1 MELLLAIREVARGAP
16 LPPYELS
23 AEATQRRA
31 ERLAADEVRQ
41 AKAKKKPVANPV
53 DVKRSAPPSANSVAA
68 KRLAVKRGGAGAVTT
83 APTSSSHDDD
93 LFASPPPSSSSAIPS
108 SADQFGVEDAGF
120 DPFGDS
126 SAAQHNDFSAA
137 DDWSD
142 VHVTPTPT
150 NSVVNSHKTVPPSST
165 VVRKPSFSTD
175 DHDAFAPSVGSGG
188 HATGADEFDPFADPA
203 PSAAPAATNNA
214 FDPFSEPATHE
225 DEFAPSKPTGSAAA
239 ALFGAVHE
247 EDVPPPVP
255 PTTGTTSGSFP
266 SLSLSVCF
274 LL

>member
-1 MELLLAIREVARGAP
+1 M
-16 LPPYELS
+16 PPYELS

-41 AKAKKKPVANPV
+41 AKAKKKPVANPI

-68 KRLAVKRGGAGAVTT
+68 KRLAVKRGGTATVTT
-83 APTSSSHDDD
+83 APAVSSSHDD
-93 LFASPPPSSSSAIPS
+93 LFASSSSASSAIPS

-142 VHVTPTPT
+142 VHVTPTPN
-150 NSVVNSHKTVPPSST
+150 NSVANSHKAVPPSST
-165 VVRKPSFSTD
+165 VVRKPSFSAD
-175 DHDAFAPSVGSGG
+175 DHDVFAPSVSNGGGGGG
-188 HATGADEFDPFADPA
+188 HGGSTGTNEFDPFADST
-203 PSAAPAATNNA
+203 PSVVASIHAAVPTNNT
-214 FDPFSEPATHE
+214 FDPFAEPTTHD

-247 EDVPPPVP
+247 DDAPPPVP
-255 PTTGTTSGSFP
+255 PTTGTICWYIP
-266 SLSLSVCF
+266 SQSPALLLTQSLR
-274 LL
+274 